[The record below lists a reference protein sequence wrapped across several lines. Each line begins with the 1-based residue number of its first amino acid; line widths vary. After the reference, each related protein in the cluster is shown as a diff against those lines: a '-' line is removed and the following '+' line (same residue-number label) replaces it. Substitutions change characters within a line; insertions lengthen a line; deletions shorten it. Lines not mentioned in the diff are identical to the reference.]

1 MMRKQERKTVN
12 QPKPEGEHNKP
23 RGHIFDG
30 IFEYDND
37 LPRWWVYLFIL
48 TIIFAVGYMAW
59 YHSGLFESQ
68 SLEAEYA
75 HAKGDAATAATA
87 AAGQSDTFDY
97 AAASK
102 DEAKMTATKAVFQT
116 NCAPCHGQW
125 GNGVVGPNLTDDFW
139 LHGHTAKDIEN
150 VIATGALEKGMPG
163 WTEVLGAEQVRYLAA
178 YVFSLQGTNPPDPK
192 APQGEAGKLQ

>member
-1 MMRKQERKTVN
+1 MN

-23 RGHIFDG
+23 RGHVFDG

-37 LPRWWVYLFIL
+37 LPRWWVYLFVL

-59 YHSGLFESQ
+59 YHSGLFESH

-75 HAKGDAATAATA
+75 QAKGEASAAATTA
-87 AAGQSDTFDY
+87 AAGQGDSFDY

-102 DEAKMTATKAVFQT
+102 DEAKMAAAKQTFQST
-116 NCAPCHGQW
+116 CAPCHGLM
-125 GNGVVGPNLTDDFW
+125 GSGVVGPNLTDDFW
-139 LHGHTAKDIEN
+139 LHGHTTQDIEK
-150 VIATGALEKGMPG
+150 VIAEGALEKGMPG
-163 WTEVLGAEQVRYLAA
+163 WKDILGAEQVRYLTA
-178 YVFSLQGTNPPDPK
+178 YVYSLQGTNPPDPK